1 MAFHGLKKHV
11 EGDTVWL
18 PLAVVA
24 REFRRP
30 RQTMITWC
38 KTGFIFSIGYRAKR
52 DPKGH
57 WYLSAISGNSESS
70 NL

>member
-1 MAFHGLKKHV
+1 MAFHGLKQHT

-52 DPKGH
+52 DQKGH
-57 WYLSAISGNSESS
+57 WYLSLLHTESS